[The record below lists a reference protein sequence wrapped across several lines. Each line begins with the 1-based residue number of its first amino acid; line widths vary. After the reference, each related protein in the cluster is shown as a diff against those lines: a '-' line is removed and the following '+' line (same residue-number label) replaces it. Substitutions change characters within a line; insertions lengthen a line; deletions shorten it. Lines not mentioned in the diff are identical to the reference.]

1 LKTILAVAGTRP
13 EIIKMAPVI
22 KALRRRK
29 GVRTLFVLSGQHY
42 DYEMSTVFIK
52 DLELP
57 QPDEVLDTG
66 SARDPV
72 QLSIL
77 IRELSDFIARHRV
90 DLVVAQGDTNTVVAA
105 ALAATKSGVPFAH
118 VEAGLRNFDRRM
130 PEELNRMI
138 AADLAEINFAP
149 TVRSAENLVNEG
161 VPPSRICIVGNTI
174 VDAVLEFK
182 ELAAKKSSIIEKLG
196 LKKGEFVLAT
206 VHRVETVDNEKNL
219 QSVVGALTEIAER
232 TPVVIPLHPRT
243 RKNLQRFGLD
253 GLLRDP
259 HIRMTEPLGYLDFLM
274 LLAHCRFV
282 MTDSGGVQEEAL
294 TLGVP
299 CLTLRRSTERPETV
313 EAGGNFVVGIEKGQI
328 SAQVLKLLVGRSTA
342 KAKNPLGD
350 GRAGERIAKVCL
362 ERLRR
367 GKWFESPD
375 YLESGAPRH
384 RAIVV
389 KEEEAGVEVSELERK
404 RGGRVMAVYD
414 ETGSFVMPKK
424 GLKLAVGYVAI
435 VMN

>member
-1 LKTILAVAGTRP
+1 
-13 EIIKMAPVI
+13 
-22 KALRRRK
+22 
-29 GVRTLFVLSGQHY
+29 
-42 DYEMSTVFIK
+42 
-52 DLELP
+52 
-57 QPDEVLDTG
+57 
-66 SARDPV
+66 
-72 QLSIL
+72 
-77 IRELSDFIARHRV
+77 
-90 DLVVAQGDTNTVVAA
+90 
-105 ALAATKSGVPFAH
+105 
-118 VEAGLRNFDRRM
+118 
-130 PEELNRMI
+130 
-138 AADLAEINFAP
+138 
-149 TVRSAENLVNEG
+149 
-161 VPPSRICIVGNTI
+161 
-174 VDAVLEFK
+174 
-182 ELAAKKSSIIEKLG
+182 
-196 LKKGEFVLAT
+196 
-206 VHRVETVDNEKNL
+206 
-219 QSVVGALTEIAER
+219 
-232 TPVVIPLHPRT
+232 
-243 RKNLQRFGLD
+243 
-253 GLLRDP
+253 
-259 HIRMTEPLGYLDFLM
+259 
-274 LLAHCRFV
+274 

-375 YLESGAPRH
+375 YHESGAPRH

-389 KEEEAGVEVSELERK
+389 KEEEAGVEVSELEWK